1 MLIERMKRM
10 KIRGKLVV
18 AFLLITLFPVAMFL
32 LSSNFIIHK
41 EVDFLNDNYYI
52 DCDGFENMVN
62 PFNLLH
68 KITKQDYDKLIDT
81 AENRPEDLLNT
92 EYITHINNLLQKRHA
107 FLILRHNGTD
117 VFIGNEELYNKI
129 SPLPAF
135 HDSEWNNHDLTI
147 MDQKNSLIIQQKNFY
162 YHDNSEGQLF
172 LATDVSGLFT
182 HWHRFIWEL
191 LFSYLLIIFITALLL
206 IAWIYRSIV
215 LPLNI
220 LRIATHQIGAG
231 KLDQPVQILST
242 DEIGELCRD
251 FDEMRLDL
259 KNMLDEQTRYEEN
272 MRSMISS
279 ISHDLQ
285 TPLTAIKG
293 YAEGILDGIAQTP
306 EMQEKYLHTV
316 LHKANDMAYL
326 VSELAL
332 FAQMEQDILTYHFTP
347 LDVTDYFFDC
357 MEDLELDIETMGMKL
372 SYYNNTAPGT
382 QIYADPEQLKR
393 VIYNI
398 VNNAAKYACQTP
410 STLHV
415 RIEETLP
422 QNPPPP
428 LYRQLGKDG
437 TDLKPQEKPQE
448 YIHIQIEDEGPGIPT
463 EDLTHI
469 FDRFYRADASRSSS
483 TGGSGLGLSIAQK
496 IITDHGGRIWAE
508 SIEGVGTS
516 INFVLKKMHRKEDTN
531 E

>member
-1 MLIERMKRM
+1 M

-18 AFLLITLFPVAMFL
+18 AFLLITLFPVGMFL

-41 EVDFLNDNYYI
+41 EVDYLSDNYTI
-52 DCDGFENMVN
+52 ESNGFENILN
-62 PFNLLH
+62 PYKLLH
-68 KITKQDYDKLIDT
+68 KITESDYNLLVDT
-81 AENRPEDLLNT
+81 AENHPETLLNT
-92 EYITHINNLLQKRHA
+92 EELTRMNNLLESHHA

-117 VFIGNEELYNKI
+117 IFVGNKELYDKM
-129 SPLPAF
+129 PELPAF
-135 HDSEWNNHDLTI
+135 HDGEWDNQYLTL
-147 MDQKNSLIIQQKNFY
+147 MDQNNSIIIQTKEY
-162 YHDNSEGQLF
+162 YYRDNSKGQLF

-182 HWHRFIWEL
+182 HWHRFIQEL
-191 LFSYLLIIFITALLL
+191 FFSYLLIIFITALLL
-206 IAWIYRSIV
+206 ITWIYRSIV

-231 KLDQPVQILST
+231 NLEQPVQILST

-259 KNMLDEQTRYEEN
+259 KNMIDERTHYEEN
-272 MRSMISS
+272 MRSMLSS

-293 YAEGILDGIAQTP
+293 YAEGLLDGIAQTP

-347 LDVTDYFFDC
+347 LDVTDYFSDC

-372 SYYNNTAPGT
+372 SYYNNTEAGT

-398 VNNAAKYACQTP
+398 VNNAAKYACQAP

-428 LYRQLGKDG
+428 LYRQLSKDG
-437 TDLKPQEKPQE
+437 TDLKPQEEPPE
-448 YIHIQIEDEGPGIPT
+448 YIQIQIEDEGPGIPAQ
-463 EDLTHI
+463 DLPHI
-469 FDRFYRADASRSSS
+469 FDRFYRADTSRSSS
-483 TGGSGLGLSIAQK
+483 TGGSGLGLSIVRK
-496 IITDHGGRIWAE
+496 IITDHGGHVWAE
-508 SIEGVGTS
+508 SIEGVGTN
-516 INFVLKKMHRKEDTN
+516 INLALKKYKKN
-531 E
+531 

>member
-1 MLIERMKRM
+1 M

>member
-347 LDVTDYFFDC
+347 LDVTDYFSDC
-357 MEDLELDIETMGMKL
+357 MEDLELDIETMGMEL

>member
-1 MLIERMKRM
+1 M
-10 KIRGKLVV
+10 KIRGKLIV
-18 AFLLITLFPVAMFL
+18 AFLLITLFPVGMFL
-32 LSSNFIIHK
+32 LSGNFIIHK
-41 EVDFLNDNYYI
+41 EVDYLSDNYQVE
-52 DCDGFENMVN
+52 CDSLENFIN
-62 PFNLLH
+62 PYKLLR
-68 KITKQDYDKLIDT
+68 KITEHDYNILINT
-81 AENRPEDLLNT
+81 AENHPETLLDTKNLSR
-92 EYITHINNLLQKRHA
+92 INKLLQNRHA

-117 VFIGNEELYNKI
+117 VFIGNEYLYHKM
-129 SPLPAF
+129 PMLPDF
-135 HDSEWNNHDLTI
+135 HGNGWDSQRLTF
-147 MDQKNSLIIQQKNFY
+147 MDQKNSIIIQEKDY
-162 YHDNSEGQLF
+162 YFRDNSEGQLF

-182 HWHRFIWEL
+182 HWHRFIQEL
-191 LFSYLLIIFITALLL
+191 LYSYLLIIFITALLL
-206 IAWIYRSIV
+206 IAWIYRSII

-231 KLDQPVQILST
+231 NLEQPVQILST

-259 KNMLDEQTRYEEN
+259 KNMIDEQTHYEEN

-293 YAEGILDGIAQTP
+293 YAEGFLDGIAQTP

-326 VSELAL
+326 VSELSL

-347 LDVTDYFFDC
+347 LDVTDYFSDC

-372 SYYNNTAPGT
+372 SYYNNSTPGT

-393 VIYNI
+393 VINNI
-398 VNNAAKYACQTP
+398 VNNAAKYAGDAP

-428 LYRQLGKDG
+428 LYRQLSKDG
-437 TDLKPQEKPQE
+437 TDLEPQKKPTE
-448 YIHIQIEDEGPGIPT
+448 YIRIQIEDEGPGIPSQ
-463 EDLTHI
+463 DLPYI
-469 FDRFYRADASRSSS
+469 FDRFYRADTSRSSS

-516 INFVLKKMHRKEDTN
+516 INFVLKKYKED
-531 E
+531 

>member
-1 MLIERMKRM
+1 MIHM

-18 AFLLITLFPVAMFL
+18 AFLLITLFPVIMFL

-41 EVDFLNDNYYI
+41 EVDFLNNNYYI
-52 DCDGFENMVN
+52 ECDGFENIIN
-62 PFNLLH
+62 PYTLLH
-68 KITKQDYDKLIDT
+68 KITKHDYHMLTDT
-81 AENRPEDLLNT
+81 AENHPENLLDT
-92 EYITHINNLLQKRHA
+92 EYLVRTNDLLQKRHA

-117 VFIGNEELYNKI
+117 VFIGNEKLYSKM
-129 SPLPAF
+129 PVLPAV
-135 HDSEWNNHDLTI
+135 HDTEWDNQDLTF
-147 MDQKNSLIIQQKNFY
+147 MDQRNAIIIQEKDYSYPDGSQ
-162 YHDNSEGQLF
+162 GQLF

-182 HWHRFIWEL
+182 HWHRFIQEL
-191 LFSYLLIIFITALLL
+191 LYSYLLIIVIAALLL

-231 KLDQPVQILST
+231 NLDQPVQILST

-251 FDEMRLDL
+251 FDEMRIDL
-259 KNMLDEQTRYEEN
+259 KTMIDEQMRYEEN
-272 MRSMISS
+272 MRSMLSS

-293 YAEGILDGIAQTP
+293 YAEGLIDGIAQTP
-306 EMQEKYLHTV
+306 DMQKKYLQTV

-326 VSELAL
+326 VSELSL
-332 FAQMEQDILTYHFTP
+332 FAQMEQDILTYHFTA
-347 LDVTDYFFDC
+347 LDVTDYFSDC

-372 SYYNNTAPGT
+372 SYYNNTSAGT

-398 VNNAAKYACQTP
+398 VNNAAKYASHTP

-415 RIEETLP
+415 RIEEMLP
-422 QNPPPP
+422 QNPPTP
-428 LYRQLGKDG
+428 LYRQLDKDG
-437 TDLKPQEKPQE
+437 SDLEPQAKPTEF
-448 YIHIQIEDEGPGIPT
+448 IRIQIEDEGPGISSM
-463 EDLTHI
+463 DLPHI
-469 FDRFYRADASRSSS
+469 FDRFYRADTSRSSS
-483 TGGSGLGLSIAQK
+483 TGGSGLGLSIVQK
-496 IITDHGGRIWAE
+496 IISDHGGKVWAE

-516 INFVLKKMHRKEDTN
+516 INFVLKKYTED
-531 E
+531 

>member
-1 MLIERMKRM
+1 M

-18 AFLLITLFPVAMFL
+18 AFLLITLFPLGMFL

-41 EVDFLNDNYYI
+41 EADYLNDHYYI
-52 DCDGFENMVN
+52 ECDGFKNMIN
-62 PFNLLH
+62 PYKLLH
-68 KITKQDYDKLIDT
+68 KITEHDYNMLIDT
-81 AENRPEDLLNT
+81 AENRPETLIDT
-92 EYITHINNLLQKRHA
+92 ENLTYINNLLQKRHS

-117 VFIGNEELYNKI
+117 VFVGNEELYNRMPDL
-129 SPLPAF
+129 SFF
-135 HDSEWNNHDLTI
+135 HNSEWDNQNLI
-147 MDQKNSLIIQQKNFY
+147 LMDQNNSIVIQTKYFY
-162 YHDNSEGQLF
+162 FRDNTEGLLF

-182 HWHRFIWEL
+182 HWHRFIQEL
-191 LFSYLLIIFITALLL
+191 LYSYLLIIFITALLL

-231 KLDQPVQILST
+231 NLDQPVQILST

-259 KNMLDEQTRYEEN
+259 KNMMDEQTHYEEN
-272 MRSMISS
+272 MRSMLSS

-293 YAEGILDGIAQTP
+293 YAEGLLDGIAQTP

-316 LHKANDMAYL
+316 LHKANDMTYL

-332 FAQMEQDILTYHFTP
+332 FAQMEQDILTYHFTS
-347 LDVTDYFFDC
+347 LDVTDYFSDC

-415 RIEETLP
+415 CIEETLP

-428 LYRQLGKDG
+428 LYRQLSKDG
-437 TDLKPQEKPQE
+437 SDLEPQEKPPE
-448 YIHIQIEDEGPGIPT
+448 YILIQIEDEGPGIPAQ
-463 EDLTHI
+463 DLPHI
-469 FDRFYRADASRSSS
+469 FDRFYRADTSRSSS
-483 TGGSGLGLSIAQK
+483 TGGSGLGLSIVRK
-496 IITDHGGRIWAE
+496 IITDHGGHVWAE

-516 INFVLKKMHRKEDTN
+516 INFVLKKLHRKEDTN

>member
-1 MLIERMKRM
+1 M

-18 AFLLITLFPVAMFL
+18 AFLLITLFPVGMFL

-41 EVDFLNDNYYI
+41 EADSLNDNYYI
-52 DCDGFENMVN
+52 ECDGFENMIN
-62 PFNLLH
+62 PYKLLH
-68 KITKQDYDKLIDT
+68 KITERDYNMLIDT
-81 AENRPEDLLNT
+81 AENQPEKLLNT
-92 EYITHINNLLQKRHA
+92 EYLTHINNLLQNHHA
-107 FLILRHNGTD
+107 FLILRHYGSD
-117 VFIGNEELYNKI
+117 VFIGNQELYDKM
-129 SPLPAF
+129 PTLPAF
-135 HDSEWNNHDLTI
+135 HDNKWDNQNLTF
-147 MDQKNSLIIQQKNFY
+147 MDQKNSIIIQKIDY
-162 YHDNSEGQLF
+162 YYRDNSEGQLF

-182 HWHRFIWEL
+182 HWHQFIWEL

-231 KLDQPVQILST
+231 NLDQPVQILST

-259 KNMLDEQTRYEEN
+259 KNMMDEQTHYEEN

-316 LHKANDMAYL
+316 LHKANDMTYL
-326 VSELAL
+326 IGELAL

-347 LDVTDYFFDC
+347 LDVTDYFSDC

-372 SYYNNTAPGT
+372 SYYNNTAAGT

-398 VNNAAKYACQTP
+398 VNNAVKYACQATT
-410 STLHV
+410 TLHV

-422 QNPPPP
+422 QNSPPS
-428 LYRQLGKDG
+428 LYRQLSKDG
-437 TDLKPQEKPQE
+437 TDLEPQEEPPE
-448 YIHIQIEDEGPGIPT
+448 YIRIQIEDEGPGIPAQ
-463 EDLTHI
+463 DLPHI
-469 FDRFYRADASRSSS
+469 FDRFYRADTSRSSS

-496 IITDHGGRIWAE
+496 IITDHGGNVWAE

-516 INFVLKKMHRKEDTN
+516 INFVLKKYTGD
-531 E
+531 